1 MFPPLARFYKFYS
14 LPAAFRSVNAFSKL
28 SRAFS
33 THKRFGRFGT
43 SVSERFTFRVDWE
56 SNTTG
61 ADEEGLCVGGRA
73 GAAQAFIVPLVG
85 G

>member
-33 THKRFGRFGT
+33 AHKRFGRSGT
-43 SVSERFTFRVDWE
+43 SVSERFTFRVDWA

-61 ADEEGLCVGGRA
+61 ADEEGRT